1 MLQRRGKINIPQEA
15 KSSNS
20 LLLCLMPDCIGEILQ
35 SLRFIFPK
43 GLVKNSSEDLVSQE
57 KRSKLLKYF
66 LILKFLK
73 DVKEIAKGGGLE
85 ESLLFSQDIRTSS
98 GERRREEGII

>member
-1 MLQRRGKINIPQEA
+1 MASQFVI
-15 KSSNS
+15 
-20 LLLCLMPDCIGEILQ
+20 
-35 SLRFIFPK
+35 
-43 GLVKNSSEDLVSQE
+43 DLVSQE

-73 DVKEIAKGGGLE
+73 DVKEIAKGEGLE

-98 GERRREEGII
+98 GERRSEEGII